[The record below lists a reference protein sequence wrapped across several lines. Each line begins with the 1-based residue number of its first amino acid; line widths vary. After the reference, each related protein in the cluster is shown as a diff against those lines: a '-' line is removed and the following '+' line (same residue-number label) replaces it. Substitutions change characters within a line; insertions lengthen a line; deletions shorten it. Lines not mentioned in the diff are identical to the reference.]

1 MRAEPGQV
9 LDTEVWHGPALT
21 VISVLQNEHGS
32 CHKMLKIY
40 QRMGANLQTAGR
52 SHGAPP
58 PAASPDSPR
67 PLHLSAGTLAP
78 QGCRSPS
85 RPSTAAAMFCASD
98 HYPQSPHLMRAHL
111 WSLTLKWSRVWVN
124 HRGSGSGPRVR
135 GALSLRP
142 PHTPSKVTAR
152 RREVRGILCLI
163 NDDGMTEIL
172 FFKKIFK
179 AFE

>member
-1 MRAEPGQV
+1 MIRHLMRAKPGQI

-32 CHKMLKIY
+32 CHKMLKMY
-40 QRMGANLQTAGR
+40 QRMCVNLQTAGH
-52 SHGAPP
+52 SHGARP
-58 PAASPDSPR
+58 PAANPDSPL
-67 PLHLSAGTLAP
+67 PLRLSAGTLAR

-85 RPSTAAAMFCASD
+85 PPSSAAAMFCASD
-98 HYPQSPHLMRAHL
+98 HYHQSPHLMRAHL

-135 GALSLRP
+135 GALSLRL
-142 PHTPSKVTAR
+142 PHTPSKVSTR

-163 NDDGMTEIL
+163 NADDMEN
-172 FFKKIFK
+172 
-179 AFE
+179 